1 MTNKCFICKR
11 SVIKSI
17 YNKLTYLRCDNCDFE
32 FRANYKN
39 TNEFLDFSAH
49 GDYVFKHNFKKK
61 ITKFDE
67 YDFRCN
73 KIDKLIKR
81 KKNRIRIL
89 DIGCGKGYFLNKYK
103 KKAYIKG
110 LEINE
115 SHIKYLKSKKYNFEN
130 KDLLNYKPDFKY
142 DLVLLFATLE
152 HLPNIEKYISYLKE
166 KILKKTGSILVDLP
180 SIRDPLSYY
189 YNINNYKKMFYK
201 RYHIYYFSKNSLEK
215 LFKKHGFKIKITLLQ
230 QASITNH
237 FHWIYNKTKQNSSH
251 LMSNPIID
259 FENKNLKRKK
269 IIEKIIDEVDTAYRN
284 KLIKSGISDLLFAEI
299 YR

>member
-1 MTNKCFICKR
+1 MNMILD
-11 SVIKSI
+11 VIKQI
-17 YNKLTYLRCDNCDFE
+17 NLLKE
-32 FRANYKN
+32 
-39 TNEFLDFSAH
+39 
-49 GDYVFKHNFKKK
+49 
-61 ITKFDE
+61 
-67 YDFRCN
+67 
-73 KIDKLIKR
+73 